1 MTNDTP
7 NGNDHERASNLTR
20 RRVLQ
25 AGASGLL
32 AATVGTSALTA
43 TAGAVTTARI
53 SPSDGFAAV
62 GDWLEDDE
70 PEIYRIQEPT
80 RSAVEEAFQASG
92 PRVVVFE
99 TSGTIDLGGEALAIT
114 ENKCWVAGQ
123 TAPSPGIT
131 FVKGMVQVDADD
143 CVVQHIRTRHGPGSD
158 GEIQSN
164 DSLNTADDTSNNV
177 IDHVTAS
184 WGTDECLSVGYDTT
198 DTTVTNCLVYEGLY
212 DPYGDGSDHN
222 YATLVG
228 DGAENVTLAGNV
240 WAKCRGRVP
249 RLKRET
255 RSVVAN
261 NVMYFFNEATNMD
274 GDTAAAIVGNVYIP
288 QDVEDTPIEDG
299 NASLSDN
306 VTDPSSTPLTGGT
319 EALSS
324 RPLWPAGFETLD
336 VSGVEDHNLSNAGAR
351 PADRTDNDAR
361 IVSEIRDRAGDDY
374 LESPY
379 DYWIP
384 HPDAVGGYPDLP
396 VNTHSLSVPDT
407 GLREWLTEWAAA
419 VEDGS
424 ADPDTGG
431 DESDEGDGDSGS
443 DDGSADDSGGDDG
456 SDDGSGDST
465 DCEPITIEPYLR
477 VDGGD
482 WQNTGEVTVE
492 PGASVE
498 FGPHP
503 HDGTDDWVWD
513 GPGLSAT
520 TREVVVEPGATATY
534 TAAYTND
541 CGAVS
546 EYEFV
551 VTVEA
556 TDDDGA
562 DSDSG
567 GEGSGTDGSGGDG
580 SGDDETSSD
589 DLIAELDPGTTDVAV
604 GEWIPFAIVDTTDSD
619 HWITDLAWSF
629 GDGTT
634 ATGWWNAHTYESV
647 GTYTVALTATNDA
660 GESTTHE
667 VSITV
672 T

>member
-1 MTNDTP
+1 MARQTGDSDVARN
-7 NGNDHERASNLTR
+7 SNLTR

-32 AATVGTSALTA
+32 AATVGTGALTA
-43 TAGAVTTARI
+43 TAGAVTTAQI
-53 SPSDGFAAV
+53 SPTDGFADV
-62 GDWLEDDE
+62 GTWLEDEDTDV
-70 PEIYRIQEPT
+70 YRIQEPT
-80 RSAVEEAFQASG
+80 RSAVEEAFHASG
-92 PRVVVFE
+92 PRVVIFE

-114 ENKCWVAGQ
+114 EDKCWVAGQ

-143 CVVQHIRTRHGPGSD
+143 CVVQHIRFRHGPGSD

-164 DSLNTADDTSNNV
+164 DSLNTADGTENNV

-249 RLKRET
+249 RLKSET

-306 VTDPSSTPLTGGT
+306 VTEPSSTPLTGGT
-319 EALSS
+319 EALSG
-324 RPLWPAGFETLD
+324 RPLWPAEFDALD
-336 VSGVEDHNLSNAGAR
+336 ASAVESHNLSNAGAR
-351 PADRTDNDAR
+351 PADRTDNDDR
-361 IVSEIRDRAGDDY
+361 IVSEIRDRAGDDS
-374 LESPY
+374 LDSPY

-396 VNTHSLSVPDT
+396 VNTHSLSVPDA
-407 GLREWLTEWAAA
+407 GLREWLAEWAAV

-424 ADPDTGG
+424 GDPDTGG
-431 DESDEGDGDSGS
+431 GESDRN
-443 DDGSADDSGGDDG
+443 DDS
-456 SDDGSGDST
+456 SGSGDGSRDAT
-465 DCEPITIEPYLR
+465 
-477 VDGGD
+477 
-482 WQNTGEVTVE
+482 
-492 PGASVE
+492 SS
-498 FGPHP
+498 
-503 HDGTDDWVWD
+503 DD
-513 GPGLSAT
+513 S
-520 TREVVVEPGATATY
+520 
-534 TAAYTND
+534 
-541 CGAVS
+541 S
-546 EYEFV
+546 ER
-551 VTVEA
+551 
-556 TDDDGA
+556 DDD
-562 DSDSG
+562 
-567 GEGSGTDGSGGDG
+567 
-580 SGDDETSSD
+580 TSSD
-589 DLIAELDPGTTDVAV
+589 DLIAELDPGTTDAAV
-604 GEWIPFAIVDTTDSD
+604 GEWVPFAIVDTTDSD
-619 HWITDLAWSF
+619 HWITGLSWSF

-634 ATGWWNAHTYESV
+634 ATGWWNAHTYESA

-667 VSITV
+667 VIVTV
-672 T
+672 S